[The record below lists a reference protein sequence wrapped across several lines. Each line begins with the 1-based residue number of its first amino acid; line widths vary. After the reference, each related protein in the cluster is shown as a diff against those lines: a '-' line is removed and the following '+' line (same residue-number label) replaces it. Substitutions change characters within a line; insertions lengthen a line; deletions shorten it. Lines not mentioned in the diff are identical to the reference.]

1 MPQRS
6 PEKQVPEDQRSRGL
20 NPEPPEGQAN
30 EENQEQQAR
39 GRQPTPVPPSGGRK
53 DR

>member
-1 MPQRS
+1 MPQRGR
-6 PEKQVPEDQRSRGL
+6 EKQVPEDQRSRGL
-20 NPEPPEGQAN
+20 DLEHPEGQAN

-39 GRQPTPVPPSGGRK
+39 GKQPTPVPPSGGRK